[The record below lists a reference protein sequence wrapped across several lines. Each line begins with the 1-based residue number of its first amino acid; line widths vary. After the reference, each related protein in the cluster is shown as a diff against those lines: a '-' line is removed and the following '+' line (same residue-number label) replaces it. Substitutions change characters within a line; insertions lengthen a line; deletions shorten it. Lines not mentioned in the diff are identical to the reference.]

1 MIILLNLVIS
11 IMGVFLYVLTYIMP
25 RYRILGLDWIA
36 LFVMMLPWVLNVYL
50 MKKEGT
56 FNQTDK
62 QKPWTTNIDF
72 IDRNRNVHSVIA
84 NRPYHAL
91 SFLECKGLGLV
102 ENKGKDSVLKKGSKK
117 YVLALENCEHTPD
130 PDMMTASEILHEL
143 GVQNMYTLKKLL
155 TGQYLDAGDYKLM
168 GEILIAMQQY
178 DHKHG
183 GHKLVSEWKNYQG
196 RDIDFKPKIIESDK
210 PRKPISGVYDF
221 LDKIPLGN
229 KQGGR

>member
-1 MIILLNLVIS
+1 MIIAINFLIS
-11 IMGVFLYVLTYIMP
+11 FMGIFLYVLTYIMP
-25 RYRILGLDWIA
+25 QYRIIYLDWIA
-36 LFVMMLPWVLNVYL
+36 LIVMMIPWVLDVYF
-50 MKKEGT
+50 MKKEDT

-72 IDRNRNVHSVIA
+72 IDRNRNVHNVVA

-130 PDMMTASEILHEL
+130 PDMMIASEILHSL
-143 GVQNMYTLKKLL
+143 GIQNMYTLKKLL

-168 GEILIAMQQY
+168 GEVLIAMQRY
-178 DHKHG
+178 DQMHG
-183 GHKLVSEWKNYQG
+183 GHKLVSEWKQYAG
-196 RDIDFKPKIIESDK
+196 KDIAFKPRVVETSK
-210 PRKPISGVYDF
+210 PVKPLGGVYDF
-221 LDKIPLGN
+221 LDKIPLKN
-229 KQGGR
+229 KRGG